1 MTVQITELILEG
13 CRRQERP
20 AQAALYRQCSPALMR
35 VALRYA
41 RNADDAADILNRGF
55 FKVFTKI
62 DQFAGTAEN
71 FGGWI
76 RRIIINEALDFVR
89 ADPGFSGH
97 EALEAAAHI
106 GASPDVEHIE
116 AAQSI
121 LRLLRRLPL
130 TTATVFNL
138 FAMEGF
144 SHQEISEQ
152 LGITETNSKWHLH
165 SARQKLQQ
173 LLRQTIAL

>member
-1 MTVQITELILEG
+1 
-13 CRRQERP
+13 
-20 AQAALYRQCSPALMR
+20 MR

-62 DQFAGTAEN
+62 DQFVGTAEN

-97 EALEAAAHI
+97 EALEAAAHL

-116 AAQSI
+116 AAQGI
-121 LRLLRRLPL
+121 LQLLHRLPL

-138 FAMEGF
+138 FAIEGF